1 MANGHEKMFNITN
14 QTIKQRIRVGQSLKE
29 KCSQAMNGWM
39 KRPLSQAARKMQ
51 SNNNQIT
58 ISRPLEGGIYFFDW
72 IPSILA
78 RDWGMRPSHKTGRN
92 GSWHNFGG
100 NWHNGPLQ
108 NEQCSPSLTQY
119 VLALEMEAPIRKDTY
134 TRILFPAEGSI
145 STTWTSAHNEN
156 VAPWRYSQAR
166 KPYTATKKS

>member
-58 ISRPLEGGIYFFDW
+58 ISRPVDGGIYFFD
-72 IPSILA
+72 
-78 RDWGMRPSHKTGRN
+78 
-92 GSWHNFGG
+92 
-100 NWHNGPLQ
+100 
-108 NEQCSPSLTQY
+108 
-119 VLALEMEAPIRKDTY
+119 
-134 TRILFPAEGSI
+134 
-145 STTWTSAHNEN
+145 
-156 VAPWRYSQAR
+156 
-166 KPYTATKKS
+166 